1 MGCSLQRLERRV
13 GNTSASV
20 LIPAD
25 CIGCSPDDEAPI
37 LRSLVVSARTNA
49 KAMMGK
55 LALTLSEVAQAEVDL
70 TVC

>member
-1 MGCSLQRLERRV
+1 VGCSLQRLERRV
-13 GNTSASV
+13 VNTSASV

-55 LALTLSEVAQAEVDL
+55 LALALFDVVQAGVDL